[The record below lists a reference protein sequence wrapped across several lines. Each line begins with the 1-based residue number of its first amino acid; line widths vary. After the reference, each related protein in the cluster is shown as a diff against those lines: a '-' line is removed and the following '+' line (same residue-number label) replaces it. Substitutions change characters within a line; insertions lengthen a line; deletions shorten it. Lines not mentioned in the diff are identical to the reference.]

1 MSSISGRKT
10 LAQNLIVLS
19 QSIVEAPMSLS
30 ISTTMRSFPLSTQLG
45 GTSQLKPKSAEEE
58 FLEIAKKSPLERLR
72 DKILEDMKTSEAD
85 LAQMEPEART
95 TVEDEIKRRM
105 LEALQGSTEA
115 GAVLDK
121 TA

>member
-1 MSSISGRKT
+1 
-10 LAQNLIVLS
+10 
-19 QSIVEAPMSLS
+19 MSLS
-30 ISTTMRSFPLSTQLG
+30 ISATMRSFSLASQVSG
-45 GTSQLKPKSAEEE
+45 MSQLKPKSAEEE

-95 TVEDEIKRRM
+95 AVEDEIKRRM

-115 GAVLDK
+115 GQMVDK
-121 TA
+121 SA

>member
-1 MSSISGRKT
+1 MT

-19 QSIVEAPMSLS
+19 QSIAEAPMSLS
-30 ISTTMRSFPLSTQLG
+30 ISATMRSFPLATQLG

-95 TVEDEIKRRM
+95 AVEDEIKRRM
-105 LEALQGSTEA
+105 LEALQGSTEG

-121 TA
+121 VA